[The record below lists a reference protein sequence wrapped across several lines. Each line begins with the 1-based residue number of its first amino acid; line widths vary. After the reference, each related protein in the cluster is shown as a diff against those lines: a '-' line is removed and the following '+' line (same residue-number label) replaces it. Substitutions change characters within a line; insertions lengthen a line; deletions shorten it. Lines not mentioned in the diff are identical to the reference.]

1 MQSKEIVGEPTIV
14 ELTNP
19 KGKTLDAVKNLIAV
33 KLKEPNKYTAYT
45 RDFTQENTEEVTA
58 KILLI
63 RRHTAE
69 TDSNISKGPF
79 VTITEVFHTPDS
91 EVYTGPG
98 KLYVAFHK
106 YRYSDKDSHSYE
118 ETTVE
123 YQMPDKVLKV
133 VEDVVKH
140 LEATRPKLTLVRW
153 VKLN

>member
-33 KLKEPNKYTAYT
+33 KLKEPSKYLAYT
-45 RDFTQENTEEVTA
+45 RDFTKENDLDVTA

-63 RRHTAE
+63 RQRIIE
-69 TDSNISKGPF
+69 TGLNVTKGPF

-91 EVYTGPG
+91 EVYTGPA

-106 YRYSDKDSHSYE
+106 YRCSDKDSGIYE

-123 YQMPDKVLKV
+123 YQMPDEVLKV

-140 LEATRPKLTLVRW
+140 LETTGPKLTLVRCGSS
-153 VKLN
+153 

>member
-14 ELTNP
+14 ELTNL

-33 KLKEPNKYTAYT
+33 KLKEPSKYTAYT
-45 RDFTQENTEEVTA
+45 RDFTREGELDVTA

-63 RRHTAE
+63 RRQTTE
-69 TDSNISKGPF
+69 TDSNVLKEPF

-140 LEATRPKLTLVRW
+140 LETTGPKLTLVSCGSS
-153 VKLN
+153 

>member
-1 MQSKEIVGEPTIV
+1 MQSKEIIGDPVIV

-33 KLKEPNKYTAYT
+33 KLKDPSKYLAYT
-45 RDFTQENTEEVTA
+45 RDFTQENTEEVTV

-63 RRHTAE
+63 RQHITE
-69 TDSNISKGPF
+69 TDTNVSKEPF

-91 EVYTGPG
+91 EVYTGPSI
-98 KLYVAFHK
+98 LYVAFHK
-106 YRYSDKDSHSYE
+106 YRYSDKNNHNYE
-118 ETTVE
+118 ETTVK

-140 LEATRPKLTLVRW
+140 LETTGPKLTLVGCGSS
-153 VKLN
+153 

>member
-1 MQSKEIVGEPTIV
+1 MQSKENIGDPVIV

-33 KLKEPNKYTAYT
+33 KLKEPSKYIAYT
-45 RDFTQENTEEVTA
+45 RDFTRENELDVTA

-63 RRHTAE
+63 RQHTTE
-69 TDSNISKGPF
+69 TDSNITKEPF

-106 YRYSDKDSHSYE
+106 YRYSDKDSHTYK

-123 YQMPDKVLKV
+123 YQMPGKILKV

-140 LEATRPKLTLVRW
+140 LEATGPKLTLVYHGSS
-153 VKLN
+153 

>member
-1 MQSKEIVGEPTIV
+1 MQSKEIIGDPVTV

-33 KLKEPNKYTAYT
+33 KLKEPGKYVAYT
-45 RDFTQENTEEVTA
+45 RDFTRENDLDATA

-63 RRHTAE
+63 RRHVVE
-69 TDSNISKGPF
+69 TGYNVTKEPF

-98 KLYVAFHK
+98 KLYVTFHK
-106 YRYSDKDSHSYE
+106 HRYSDKDSHTYK
-118 ETTVE
+118 ETTLE
-123 YQMPDKVLKV
+123 YQMPDEVLKV

-140 LEATRPKLTLVRW
+140 LETTGPKLTLVHC
-153 VKLN
+153 KSS

>member
-1 MQSKEIVGEPTIV
+1 MQSKEIIGDPVIV

-33 KLKEPNKYTAYT
+33 KLKEPSKYVAYT
-45 RDFTQENTEEVTA
+45 RDFTRENELDVTA

-63 RRHTAE
+63 RHHIVE
-69 TDSNISKGPF
+69 TGFNVTKEPF

-106 YRYSDKDSHSYE
+106 YRYSDKDSHNYN

-140 LEATRPKLTLVRW
+140 LETTGPKLTLVHCGSS
-153 VKLN
+153 

>member
-1 MQSKEIVGEPTIV
+1 MQSKEIIGDPVIV

-33 KLKEPNKYTAYT
+33 KLKEPSKYTAYT
-45 RDFTQENTEEVTA
+45 RDFTQENKVEATA

-63 RRHTAE
+63 RRHITE
-69 TDSNISKGPF
+69 TDSNISKEPF
-79 VTITEVFHTPDS
+79 VTITEVFLTPDS

-123 YQMPDKVLKV
+123 YHMPDRLLDVINAV
-133 VEDVVKH
+133 VSH
-140 LEATRPKLTLVRW
+140 LEVVRPKLTV
-153 VKLN
+153 V

>member
-1 MQSKEIVGEPTIV
+1 MQSKEIVGDPVIV

-33 KLKEPNKYTAYT
+33 KLKEPSKYIAYT
-45 RDFTQENTEEVTA
+45 RDFTRENELDVTA

-63 RRHTAE
+63 RQHTTE
-69 TDSNISKGPF
+69 TDSNIIKEPF

-106 YRYSDKDSHSYE
+106 YRYSQLPSRN
-118 ETTVE
+118 
-123 YQMPDKVLKV
+123 
-133 VEDVVKH
+133 
-140 LEATRPKLTLVRW
+140 RPGL
-153 VKLN
+153 

>member
-1 MQSKEIVGEPTIV
+1 MQSKEIIGDPVIV

-19 KGKTLDAVKNLIAV
+19 KGKTLDAVKNLIAL
-33 KLKEPNKYTAYT
+33 KLKEPSKYTAYT
-45 RDFTQENTEEVTA
+45 RDFTRENDLDVTA

-63 RRHTAE
+63 RQHTTE
-69 TDSNISKGPF
+69 TDSNITKEPF

-91 EVYTGPG
+91 EVYTGPS

-123 YQMPDKVLKV
+123 YQMPDEVLKV
-133 VEDVVKH
+133 VEDVVKL
-140 LEATRPKLTLVRW
+140 LETTGSKLTLVRCGSS
-153 VKLN
+153 

>member
-1 MQSKEIVGEPTIV
+1 MQSKEIIGDPVIV

-33 KLKEPNKYTAYT
+33 KLKEPSKYTAYT
-45 RDFTQENTEEVTA
+45 RDFTQENAEEVTA

-63 RRHTAE
+63 RRHITE
-69 TDSNISKGPF
+69 TDSNVSKEPF

-91 EVYTGPG
+91 EVYIGPG

-123 YQMPDKVLKV
+123 YQMPDRLLDVINAV
-133 VEDVVKH
+133 VSH
-140 LEATRPKLTLVRW
+140 LEVVRPKLTV
-153 VKLN
+153 V

>member
-33 KLKEPNKYTAYT
+33 KLKDPSKYLAYT
-45 RDFTQENTEEVTA
+45 RDFTQDNMKEVTA

-63 RRHTAE
+63 RQHITE
-69 TDSNISKGPF
+69 TDSNVTKGPF
-79 VTITEVFHTPDS
+79 VIITEVFHTPDS

-106 YRYSDKDSHSYE
+106 YRYSDKDSHNYE
-118 ETTVE
+118 EITVE
-123 YQMPDKVLKV
+123 YQMPDRLLDVINAV
-133 VEDVVKH
+133 VSH
-140 LEATRPKLTLVRW
+140 LEVVRPKLTV
-153 VKLN
+153 V

>member
-1 MQSKEIVGEPTIV
+1 MQSKEIIGDPVIV

-33 KLKEPNKYTAYT
+33 KLKEPSKYIAYT
-45 RDFTQENTEEVTA
+45 RDFTRENELDVTA

-63 RRHTAE
+63 RQHTTE
-69 TDSNISKGPF
+69 TDSNITKEPF

-106 YRYSDKDSHSYE
+106 YRYSDKDSHTYK

-123 YQMPDKVLKV
+123 YQMPGKILKV

-140 LEATRPKLTLVRW
+140 LEATGPKLTLVYHGSS
-153 VKLN
+153 

>member
-1 MQSKEIVGEPTIV
+1 MQRKEVIGDPVV
-14 ELTNP
+14 LDLTDP

-33 KLKEPNKYTAYT
+33 KLKEPSKYTAYT
-45 RDFTQENTEEVTA
+45 RDFTREDALDVTA

-63 RRHTAE
+63 RQHTTE
-69 TDSNISKGPF
+69 TDFNVTKEPF

-106 YRYSDKDSHSYE
+106 YRYSDKDNHTYE

-140 LEATRPKLTLVRW
+140 LETTGPKLTLVHYGSS
-153 VKLN
+153 